1 MKNFKILGD
10 RSKEKRGGVFSF
22 HHEKIH
28 PHDIGSA
35 LDKFGIAIRTGH
47 HCAMPLVRSYDIV
60 AAARASFYLYNTK
73 DEIDFFIESLIE
85 VENYFK

>member
-1 MKNFKILGD
+1 
-10 RSKEKRGGVFSF
+10 
-22 HHEKIH
+22 
-28 PHDIGSA
+28 
-35 LDKFGIAIRTGH
+35 
-47 HCAMPLVRSYDIV
+47 MPLVRSYDIV